1 MLLIEERK
9 AADRESLGQIHML
22 EDGMFEGRIYR
33 TEPFA
38 DPDGQQS
45 GRQASGAAVPNYEV
59 CALTETLPRAQTILY
74 GELGQTCSD

>member
-1 MLLIEERK
+1 MLVIEERK

-22 EDGMFEGRIYR
+22 EDGTFEGRIYR
-33 TEPFA
+33 TGPFP

-45 GRQASGAAVPNYEV
+45 GRQASSAAAPNDEV

-74 GELGQTCSD
+74 EELEVRVA